1 MLTIGKMNR
10 QRPCIQGIIPQE
22 MLKNIAKNGTKAQKD
37 LALHNLSLSG
47 FIRGQRSV
55 LGPVAFITAAPLL
68 AAERSRKVYN
78 ANQTTDLPGDLV
90 LREGDPTSSD
100 VIVNEAY
107 NGAGSTYDL
116 YKEIF
121 DRNSID
127 DKGLSL
133 ISTVHYDQ
141 KYNNA
146 FWNGQQMVYGDGDG
160 ELFNSFTHCIDVIGY
175 ELTHG
180 VTQYEADLVYN
191 NQPGALN
198 ESFSDVM
205 GILVKQRVLGQTAE
219 NADWLIGEGLF
230 TSRIN
235 GVALRSMKDPGTA
248 YNDPVIGK
256 DPQPAHMKNY
266 VKTTS
271 DNGGVHINSGIPNRA
286 FYLAAVG
293 IGGNAW
299 EKAGKIWY
307 IALRDVIRP
316 NSQFRDAARATVQV
330 AANLF
335 NVGSAEQ
342 KAVKAAWAG
351 VGIKV

>member
-1 MLTIGKMNR
+1 MNHSLML
-10 QRPCIQGIIPQE
+10 
-22 MLKNIAKNGTKAQKD
+22 
-37 LALHNLSLSG
+37 
-47 FIRGQRSV
+47 
-55 LGPVAFITAAPLL
+55 
-68 AAERSRKVYN
+68 
-78 ANQTTDLPGDLV
+78 
-90 LREGDPTSSD
+90 
-100 VIVNEAY
+100 
-107 NGAGSTYDL
+107 
-116 YKEIF
+116 
-121 DRNSID
+121 
-127 DKGLSL
+127 
-133 ISTVHYDQ
+133 
-141 KYNNA
+141 
-146 FWNGQQMVYGDGDG
+146 
-160 ELFNSFTHCIDVIGY
+160 
-175 ELTHG
+175 
-180 VTQYEADLVYN
+180 
-191 NQPGALN
+191 
-198 ESFSDVM
+198 

-316 NSQFRDAARATVQV
+316 NSQFRDVARATVQV

-335 NVGSAEQ
+335 KIGSAEH